1 MEPFVLHDI
10 QRLLHKRFIMSATH
24 IENRDDSFLENKR
37 IDHIGRS
44 ENNNGSQEPPSPSG
58 FGGHLIDENLVR
70 VEGEDKVTWYLCF
83 LISASAI
90 AGFLF
95 GYDTG
100 VVGVALPLVGTDLG
114 GSALNSSQQ
123 EIITAGTT
131 IGAIFGSAILGGWGD
146 RLGRKGAI
154 LVSDVF
160 FTIGAVIIASSYS
173 VPQIIVGRII
183 LGIGVGGAAVI
194 APLFITETAPT
205 AVRGR
210 CIGVNAFFI
219 PFGQVVSDAIGAG
232 VQNMHNG
239 WRLLFALGAVPSLLQ
254 LLLFHYLPE
263 SPRILILKGDTE
275 GARTVFQR
283 IYPTATSEMIEYKF
297 RVAHEYIAATT
308 ALQSGTTFWKRVK
321 KVWKTGSYRR
331 SIIAVSALQ
340 AAGQLT
346 GFNTLL
352 YYAGTLFGLLGL
364 SNPALGGLIPAGTNA
379 VFVLIGMSLVDKV
392 GRRGLLLIG
401 VPIMLLGHVWNI
413 VSFYYMCKPTGGFLD
428 TSYSYDTTDVGI
440 VIGGIVFFVVGYGL
454 TYSHLVWYQA
464 EYLTLEVRSMGSGI
478 ATTVCWIANLVVSVS
493 YLSELETMTPS
504 GTYGFYFGISVIG
517 FVFLVFCLP
526 ETKQLSID
534 ETSLLF
540 EDDWGVKRSA
550 QMRKERRETRKRLQD
565 AELGEAATAHLEARR
580 QKSTSVSPAELSKF
594 MAGLKGGKR
603 TPSASV

>member
-1 MEPFVLHDI
+1 
-10 QRLLHKRFIMSATH
+10 MSTTH
-24 IENRDDSFLENKR
+24 IENRDNSFVENKH
-37 IDHIGRS
+37 IDHIEGLES
-44 ENNNGSQEPPSPSG
+44 GKGSQESPSPSG
-58 FGGHLIDENLVR
+58 FGGHLIDENLVQ

-114 GSALNSSQQ
+114 GSELNSSQE

-146 RLGRKGAI
+146 RLGRKMAI
-154 LVSDVF
+154 LISDVF
-160 FTIGAVIIASSYS
+160 FTVGAVLIASSYS
-173 VPQIIVGRII
+173 VAQIIVGRIV

-219 PFGQVVSDAIGAG
+219 PFGQLVADSIGAG
-232 VQNMHNG
+232 VQNMHGG
-239 WRLLFALGAVPSLLQ
+239 WRLLFALGAVPSIIQ

-263 SPRILILKGDTE
+263 SPRILILKGNMDR
-275 GARTVFQR
+275 ARTVFQR
-283 IYPTATSEMIEYKF
+283 IYPTATREMIDYKF
-297 RVAHEYIAATT
+297 RVAQEYVAATT
-308 ALQSGTTFWKRVK
+308 ALQSGTTFWERMK

-331 SIIAVSALQ
+331 SIIAVSVLQ
-340 AAGQLT
+340 AAGQLC

-352 YYAGTLFGLLGL
+352 YYAGTLFSLLGL

-379 VFVLIGMSLVDKV
+379 VFVLIGMSTVDKI
-392 GRRGLLLIG
+392 GRRGLLLID
-401 VPIMLLGHVWNI
+401 
-413 VSFYYMCKPTGGFLD
+413 MCKPTGGFLD
-428 TSYSYDTTDVGI
+428 TAYSYNTTNVGV
-440 VIGGIVFFVVGYGL
+440 VIGGIVFYVAGFGL

-464 EYLTLEVRSMGSGI
+464 EYLALEVRSMGSGV
-478 ATTVCWIANLVVSVS
+478 ATACCWIANLVVSVS

-504 GTYGFYFGISVIG
+504 GTYGFYLGISVVA
-517 FVFLVFCLP
+517 FVFIVFCFP

-540 EDDWGVKRSA
+540 ENDWGVKRSA
-550 QMRKERRETRKRLQD
+550 QMRKERHETQKRFKN
-565 AELGEAATAHLEARR
+565 AELAEAATAHLEARQ
-580 QKSTSVSPAELSKF
+580 QKSASVSPTELSKF

-603 TPSASV
+603 KS

>member
-1 MEPFVLHDI
+1 
-10 QRLLHKRFIMSATH
+10 MSTTH
-24 IENRDDSFLENKR
+24 IENRDNSFVENKH
-37 IDHIGRS
+37 IDHIEGLES
-44 ENNNGSQEPPSPSG
+44 GKGSQESPSPSG
-58 FGGHLIDENLVR
+58 FGGHLIDENLVQ

-83 LISASAI
+83 LNSASAI

-114 GSALNSSQQ
+114 GSELNSSQQ

-146 RLGRKGAI
+146 RLGRKMAI
-154 LVSDVF
+154 LISDVF
-160 FTIGAVIIASSYS
+160 FTVGAVLIASSYS
-173 VPQIIVGRII
+173 VAQIIVGRIV

-219 PFGQVVSDAIGAG
+219 PFGQLVADSIGAG
-232 VQNMHNG
+232 VQNMHGG
-239 WRLLFALGAVPSLLQ
+239 WRLLFALGAVPSIIQ

-263 SPRILILKGDTE
+263 SPRILILKGNMDR
-275 GARTVFQR
+275 ARTVFQR
-283 IYPTATSEMIEYKF
+283 IYPTATREMIDYKF
-297 RVAHEYIAATT
+297 RVAQEYVAATT
-308 ALQSGTTFWKRVK
+308 ALQSGTTLWERMK

-331 SIIAVSALQ
+331 SIIAVSVLQ
-340 AAGQLT
+340 AAGQLC

-352 YYAGTLFGLLGL
+352 YYAGTLFSLLGL

-379 VFVLIGMSLVDKV
+379 VFVLIGMSTVDKI
-392 GRRGLLLIG
+392 GRRGLLLID
-401 VPIMLLGHVWNI
+401 
-413 VSFYYMCKPTGGFLD
+413 MCKPTGGFLD
-428 TSYSYDTTDVGI
+428 TAYSYNTTNVGV
-440 VIGGIVFFVVGYGL
+440 VIGGIVFYVAGFGL

-464 EYLTLEVRSMGSGI
+464 EYLALEVRSMGSGV
-478 ATTVCWIANLVVSVS
+478 ATACCWIANLVVSVS

-504 GTYGFYFGISVIG
+504 GTYGFYLGISVVA
-517 FVFLVFCLP
+517 FVFIVFCFP

-540 EDDWGVKRSA
+540 ENDWGVKRSA
-550 QMRKERRETRKRLQD
+550 QMRKERHETQKRFKN
-565 AELGEAATAHLEARR
+565 AELAEAATAHLEARQ
-580 QKSTSVSPAELSKF
+580 QKSASVSPTELSKF

-603 TPSASV
+603 KS

>member
-1 MEPFVLHDI
+1 M
-10 QRLLHKRFIMSATH
+10 RATH
-24 IENRDDSFLENKR
+24 IENRDNSSVENKHIDHVERLENDK
-37 IDHIGRS
+37 
-44 ENNNGSQEPPSPSG
+44 GSQEPPSPSG
-58 FGGHLIDENLVR
+58 FGGHLVDENLVR

-114 GSALNSSQQ
+114 GNELNSSQQ

-146 RLGRKGAI
+146 RLGRKMAI
-154 LVSDVF
+154 LISDVF
-160 FTIGAVIIASSYS
+160 FTIGAVLIASSYS
-173 VPQIIVGRII
+173 VPQMIVGRII

-219 PFGQVVSDAIGAG
+219 PFGQVVADAIGAG
-232 VQNMHNG
+232 VQNVHNG
-239 WRLLFALGAVPSLLQ
+239 WRLLFALGVVPSVLQ

-263 SPRILILKGDTE
+263 SPRILILKGDTDR
-275 GARTVFQR
+275 ARTVFQS
-283 IYPTATSEMIEYKF
+283 IYPTATRDMIDYKF
-297 RVAHEYIAATT
+297 RVAQEYVAATT
-308 ALQSGTTFWKRVK
+308 ALQSETTFWERVK

-331 SIIAVSALQ
+331 SITTVSVLQ
-340 AAGQLT
+340 AAGQLC

-392 GRRGLLLIG
+392 GRRGLMLFG
-401 VPIMLLGHVWNI
+401 VPIMLLGLVWNI
-413 VSFYYMCKPTGGFLD
+413 IGFYYLCKPTGGFLD
-428 TSYSYDTTDVGI
+428 TSYSYDTTNVGV

-464 EYLTLEVRSMGSGI
+464 EYLALEVRSMGSGV
-478 ATTVCWIANLVVSVS
+478 ATIVCWIANLVVSVS

-504 GTYGFYFGISVIG
+504 GTYGFYLGLSVIG
-517 FVFLVFCLP
+517 FAFVVFCFP

-540 EDDWGVKRSA
+540 ENDWGVKRSV
-550 QMRKERRETRKRLQD
+550 QMRKERRETRKRFQD
-565 AELGEAATAHLEARR
+565 AELAEAATAHLEARQ

-594 MAGLKGGKR
+594 MAGLKGNKR
-603 TPSASV
+603 KPSVLVKTAT

>member
-1 MEPFVLHDI
+1 
-10 QRLLHKRFIMSATH
+10 MSATH
-24 IENRDDSFLENKR
+24 IENRDDSFLENKG
-37 IDHIGRS
+37 IDHIGRP

-114 GSALNSSQQ
+114 GSALNYSQQ

-308 ALQSGTTFWKRVK
+308 ALQSGTTFWERVK
-321 KVWKTGSYRR
+321 KVLKTGSYRR

-565 AELGEAATAHLEARR
+565 AELGEAATAHLEARQ

>member
-1 MEPFVLHDI
+1 
-10 QRLLHKRFIMSATH
+10 MSTTH
-24 IENRDDSFLENKR
+24 IENRDNSFVENKH
-37 IDHIGRS
+37 IDHIEGLES
-44 ENNNGSQEPPSPSG
+44 GKGSQESPSPSG
-58 FGGHLIDENLVR
+58 FGGHLIDENLVQ

-114 GSALNSSQQ
+114 GSELNSSQQ

-146 RLGRKGAI
+146 RLGRKMAI
-154 LVSDVF
+154 LISDVF
-160 FTIGAVIIASSYS
+160 FTVGAVLIASSYS
-173 VPQIIVGRII
+173 VAQIIVGRIV

-219 PFGQVVSDAIGAG
+219 PFGQLVADSIGAG
-232 VQNMHNG
+232 VQNMHGG
-239 WRLLFALGAVPSLLQ
+239 WRLLFALGAVPSIIQ

-263 SPRILILKGDTE
+263 SPRILILKGNMDR
-275 GARTVFQR
+275 ARTVFQR
-283 IYPTATSEMIEYKF
+283 IYPTATREMIDYKF
-297 RVAHEYIAATT
+297 RVAQEYVAATT
-308 ALQSGTTFWKRVK
+308 ALQSGTTFWERMK

-331 SIIAVSALQ
+331 SIIAVSVLQ
-340 AAGQLT
+340 AAGQLC

-352 YYAGTLFGLLGL
+352 YYAGTLFSLLGL

-379 VFVLIGMSLVDKV
+379 VFVLIGMSTVDKI
-392 GRRGLLLIG
+392 GRRGLLLID
-401 VPIMLLGHVWNI
+401 
-413 VSFYYMCKPTGGFLD
+413 MCKPTGGFLD
-428 TSYSYDTTDVGI
+428 TAYSYNTTNVGV
-440 VIGGIVFFVVGYGL
+440 VIGGIVFYVAGFGL

-464 EYLTLEVRSMGSGI
+464 EYLALEVRSMGSGV
-478 ATTVCWIANLVVSVS
+478 ATACCWIANLVVSVS

-504 GTYGFYFGISVIG
+504 GTYGFYLGISVVA
-517 FVFLVFCLP
+517 FVFIVFCFP

-540 EDDWGVKRSA
+540 ENDWGVKRSA
-550 QMRKERRETRKRLQD
+550 QMRKERHETQKRFKN
-565 AELGEAATAHLEARR
+565 AELAEAATAHLEARQ
-580 QKSTSVSPAELSKF
+580 QKSASVSPTELSKF

-603 TPSASV
+603 KS